1 MTMRVSVR
9 LLGLVA
15 AFCLLGVSQA
25 EAKDR
30 CAYAGAKTLRQTS
43 KVRLYVIDGDRF
55 YVCVRSNGRRF
66 RADDRTAEDVTMLK
80 TSLTTAGSY
89 AAYAYTYYRNEDV
102 EGLSVVVLNLKT
114 GKKLIHVEQPDAFS
128 ATSVSALV
136 LHPTATVAW
145 IFEEKPISGS
155 EGTRKREI
163 HTARTGEIRTLDSG
177 LDIDVRSLRL
187 QSRTLYWTKAGVAK
201 TATLD

>member
-1 MTMRVSVR
+1 MRLSVR
-9 LLGLVA
+9 LLGLVG
-15 AFCLLGVSQA
+15 AFCLLAVSQA
-25 EAKDR
+25 EARDR
-30 CAYAGAKTLRQTS
+30 CAYAGSTTLRQTS
-43 KVRLYVIDGDRF
+43 KVRLYVIGGDRF

-66 RADDRTAEDVTMLK
+66 RADDRQTDDVTMLK
-80 TSLTTAGSY
+80 TSLATAGSY

-102 EGLSVVVLNLKT
+102 EGLRVVVLNLKT

-136 LHPTATVAW
+136 LRSTGTVAW
-145 IFEEKPISGS
+145 IFEEKPISSS

-163 HTARTGEIRTLDSG
+163 HTAKTGEIRTLDSG

-187 QSRTLYWTKAGVAK
+187 QGRTLSWTKAGVPK

>member
-1 MTMRVSVR
+1 MTMRLSVR

-15 AFCLLGVSQA
+15 AFCLLAVSQA
-25 EAKDR
+25 EARDR
-30 CAYAGAKTLRQTS
+30 CAYAGSTTLRQTS
-43 KVRLYVIDGDRF
+43 KVRLYVIGGDRF

-66 RADDRTAEDVTMLK
+66 RADDRQTDDVTMLK
-80 TSLTTAGSY
+80 TSLATAGSY

-102 EGLSVVVLNLKT
+102 EGLRVVVLNLKT
-114 GKKLIHVEQPDAFS
+114 GKQLIHVEQPDEFS
-128 ATSVSALV
+128 TNSVPALV
-136 LHPTATVAW
+136 LRSTGTAAW